1 MRAPAFGMAILT
13 PVLLAGAVAASPER
27 PSVDVPVAAAPPAAP
42 APQAVA
48 PRPLAEPAAGLR
60 VPAKAMSAYRKA
72 EQTMATAAP
81 GCGISWNLL
90 AGIGRIETATAGGA
104 ATAVHSV
111 YARPTA
117 PTKFASATWSRF
129 AADGDGDGKS
139 DPKNPFDATL
149 ATAKHLCSGGQNFR
163 NQSQALKALLRYN
176 DSMAFAANV
185 LGWAAAYATGTSP
198 LNLPPI
204 YGPVPVLPYLPGLWS
219 LGAATQAGY
228 LLPAPAA
235 ENPVPALSAAP
246 PVVVVLPEP
255 APLVEVPAAAASVA
269 PVAAPA
275 QAPVGSAVA
284 PQVALQ
290 GDRPRPE
297 PTEAFSAPPPPAPAP
312 QPPAPQV
319 PEPQLPELQLPAPE
333 PPAVPESI
341 GRQAGRAQADIPV
354 QASGGNDGGGGEGR
368 SGGARR
374 GGRG

>member
-1 MRAPAFGMAILT
+1 M
-13 PVLLAGAVAASPER
+13 
-27 PSVDVPVAAAPPAAP
+27 PVAAAPAPAP

-60 VPAKAMSAYRKA
+60 IPAKAMSAYRKA

-90 AGIGRIETATAGGA
+90 AGIGRIEAAAVGGG
-104 ATAVHSV
+104 ATAVRSV

-117 PTKFASATWSRF
+117 PAKFISATWSRF
-129 AADGDGDGKS
+129 ASDGDSDGKS
-139 DPKNPFDATL
+139 DSKNPFDATL
-149 ATAKHLCSGGQNFR
+149 ATAKHLCSSGMNFR

-185 LGWAAAYATGTSP
+185 LGWAAAYSTGTSP

-204 YGPVPVLPYLPGLWS
+204 YGPVPVLPYLPGSFWALA
-219 LGAATQAGY
+219 GATQAGY

-235 ENPVPALSAAP
+235 ENPVPALSAVP
-246 PVVVVLPEP
+246 PVVVVPPEP
-255 APLVEVPAAAASVA
+255 APMVEVPIADAAVA
-269 PVAAPA
+269 PVAAPG
-275 QAPVGSAVA
+275 QAAVGSAVA
-284 PQVALQ
+284 PQLALQ
-290 GDRPRPE
+290 GDRPRAE

-312 QPPAPQV
+312 LPPAPQV
-319 PEPQLPELQLPAPE
+319 PEPQLPELQLPPPE
-333 PPAVPESI
+333 PPAVPESL
-341 GRQAGRAQADIPV
+341 GRQAGRAQADMPV
-354 QASGGNDGGGGEGR
+354 QASGGSDGGGESR